1 MCVLCVCV
9 FYYFKGHIHE
19 LNLIWIVFWNVETVC
34 WLIDRWHIVGFV
46 FKFDWVQNAKKK
58 QPYQN
63 TRNQSLQWTV
73 RTLYRFESKWPVK
86 SINFAQNI
94 VCNLWKVPVLISYWN
109 HTIHIFWNVSTYFVV
124 VLCVCKTKS
133 GILKMQWTSS
143 SSFFYFPYRKQMT
156 FNSVW
161 KLHGSWICLI
171 LTTDFANEL

>member
-1 MCVLCVCV
+1 MSKRCVGWSIDGISLVL
-9 FYYFKGHIHE
+9 FS
-19 LNLIWIVFWNVETVC
+19 NLIECKMRRKNNHTKTHEIKACNGLWEHC
-34 WLIDRWHIVGFV
+34 IDLKVNG
-46 FKFDWVQNAKKK
+46 
-58 QPYQN
+58 
-63 TRNQSLQWTV
+63 L
-73 RTLYRFESKWPVK
+73 